1 MIMEIQDLLN
11 QLGYELKKQQDNNDS
26 RTNYL
31 FNENQQL
38 KNTLKKQKKNLIEL
52 AMLFIILANSIKFC
66 FCFFNVFFIC

>member
-1 MIMEIQDLLN
+1 MEIQDLLN

-38 KNTLKKQKKNLIEL
+38 KNTLRKQKQNLIEL
-52 AMLFIILANSIKFC
+52 ARMIK
-66 FCFFNVFFIC
+66 NIADDMGDLN

>member
-1 MIMEIQDLLN
+1 MEIQDLLN

-38 KNTLKKQKKNLIEL
+38 KNTLRKQKQNLIEL
-52 AMLFIILANSIKFC
+52 ARMINNIADDMGDLN
-66 FCFFNVFFIC
+66 

>member
-1 MIMEIQDLLN
+1 MEIRDLLD

-38 KNTLKKQKKNLIEL
+38 KNTLRKQKQNLIEL
-52 AMLFIILANSIKFC
+52 ARMINNIADDMGDLN
-66 FCFFNVFFIC
+66 